1 MPFLELGAK
10 LGKEI
15 GGTAADDT
23 RPVIFNF
30 FTNLNPLALAGPT
43 PPGWPDLRVSG
54 EGRYER
60 SPATPKRP
68 ARTREHTRAPLGTDL
83 NIAMQTPKTIVVFT
97 LSAPC

>member
-1 MPFLELGAK
+1 VPFLELGAK

-43 PPGWPDLRVSG
+43 PPGWPVQDLPRISAFL
-54 EGRYER
+54 GRAGMSARPRHR
-60 SPATPKRP
+60 SVLHGHAS
-68 ARTREHTRAPLGTDL
+68 TRAHRSVPT
-83 NIAMQTPKTIVVFT
+83 
-97 LSAPC
+97 